1 MVQGKEMLLH
11 CAIGSVYIGQCLD
24 DTVAFLGNCRRFCP
38 TEAMRYYAYCDD
50 FGPLNISSVT
60 DFIRALDKETA
71 DYPDSKIVL
80 SVGEG
85 RRTLTNAVF
94 LLGCH
99 MILRLDMTPEQAAL
113 RFRWLATSQIE
124 AYRDATFHS
133 PDFRLNL
140 IDCWRG
146 LARGMER
153 GWVRHCARGCMWGA
167 VDIDEYRHFENPANG
182 SLTVVVPGVFVAMQ
196 GPEDLPGGAEYVD
209 HKEGWRVFSPAYYAD
224 ILRAMGVTTVV
235 RLNEARYA
243 PAELTLRGLKHVD
256 LEFGDCTCPPTPV
269 VSSFMAAV
277 GCAGGLVAVH
287 CQAGLGR
294 TGTLIALYMMRHHG
308 FTAREA
314 MGWLRIMR
322 PGSVIG
328 QQQHYLCAVEA
339 DMVRTGS
346 SGGVTDVSKDNGK
359 VEEEEAKKLATQVA
373 DGVARR
379 CVRFKES
386 EDGPLVSK

>member
-1 MVQGKEMLLH
+1 MLLH

-38 TEAMRYYAYCDD
+38 TEAMRYHAYCDD
-50 FGPLNISSVT
+50 FGPLNLACIA

-71 DYPDSKIVL
+71 DFPDCKIVL

-85 RRTLTNAVF
+85 RRALTNAVF

-99 MILRLDMTPEQAAL
+99 MVLRLDMTPEQTAL
-113 RFRWLATSQIE
+113 RFRWLAPSQIE
-124 AYRDATFHS
+124 AYRDATFHP

-146 LARGMER
+146 LARGKER

-167 VDIDEYRHFENPANG
+167 VDIEEYRHYDNPTNG
-182 SLTVVVPGVFVAMQ
+182 NLTVVVPGVFVAMQ
-196 GPEDLPGGAEYVD
+196 GPEDLPDGAEYVD
-209 HKEGWRVFSPAYYAD
+209 REQGWRVFSPAYYAD

-256 LEFGDCTCPPTPV
+256 LEFGDCTCPPTAV
-269 VSSFMAAV
+269 VSAFMAAV
-277 GCAGGLVAVH
+277 GCADGLVAVH

-294 TGTLIALYMMRHHG
+294 TGTMIALYMMRHHG

-339 DMVRTGS
+339 DMVR
-346 SGGVTDVSKDNGK
+346 SGEATDIG
-359 VEEEEAKKLATQVA
+359 EMEEAKKLSAQVA
-373 DGVARR
+373 EGVARR
-379 CVRFKES
+379 CVRFSAS
-386 EDGPLVSK
+386 EAGPSRISSASNEI

>member
-1 MVQGKEMLLH
+1 
-11 CAIGSVYIGQCLD
+11 
-24 DTVAFLGNCRRFCP
+24 
-38 TEAMRYYAYCDD
+38 
-50 FGPLNISSVT
+50 
-60 DFIRALDKETA
+60 
-71 DYPDSKIVL
+71 
-80 SVGEG
+80 
-85 RRTLTNAVF
+85 
-94 LLGCH
+94 
-99 MILRLDMTPEQAAL
+99 
-113 RFRWLATSQIE
+113 
-124 AYRDATFHS
+124 
-133 PDFRLNL
+133 
-140 IDCWRG
+140 
-146 LARGMER
+146 
-153 GWVRHCARGCMWGA
+153 
-167 VDIDEYRHFENPANG
+167 
-182 SLTVVVPGVFVAMQ
+182 
-196 GPEDLPGGAEYVD
+196 VD

-277 GCAGGLVAVH
+277 GCANGLVAVH

-339 DMVRTGS
+339 DMVR
-346 SGGVTDVSKDNGK
+346 SGGATDVSKDN
-359 VEEEEAKKLATQVA
+359 EEEAKKLATQVA
-373 DGVARR
+373 DGVVRR

-386 EDGPLVSK
+386 EDGPLV